1 MAQPAGV
8 RASRGVGGVGRG
20 LNRTLPLLGFSR
32 KKPSSGSSERCSSS
46 GQVHQLLESF
56 RCHQG
61 PVSPTSTHAPVDT
74 DDHSHNQSHRLGR
87 AFPVLGTGLYGT
99 ISLHPDNIGPRMQ
112 VVEVQVSL
120 FFKNCF

>member
-1 MAQPAGV
+1 M
-8 RASRGVGGVGRG
+8 GRG
-20 LNRTLPLLGFSR
+20 LNQTLPVLGFSG

-46 GQVHQLLESF
+46 GQVHQLPESF

-61 PVSPTSTHAPVDT
+61 TVSPTSTHARVDT

-87 AFPVLGTGLYGT
+87 AFPVLGTGLYDAS
-99 ISLHPDNIGPRMQ
+99 SLHPDNIGPRTQ

-120 FFKNCF
+120 FF